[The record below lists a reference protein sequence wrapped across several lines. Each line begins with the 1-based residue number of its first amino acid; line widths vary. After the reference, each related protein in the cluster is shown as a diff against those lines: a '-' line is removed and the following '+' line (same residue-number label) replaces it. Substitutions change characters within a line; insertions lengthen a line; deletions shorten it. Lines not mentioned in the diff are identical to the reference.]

1 MSGTDM
7 SGTGTSGTGTSG
19 TDMSGTGI
27 SGTGPSTGVVE
38 RAGTGAGPATAP
50 GAVSTADL
58 LRSEML
64 KLTTTRLW
72 WILLLAVVACSAG
85 FTALIVFGGLNAP
98 RSPLSFGTAGDAV
111 PAYNLAVALAYVFP
125 LAIGVIT
132 VTQEYHARTISATLL
147 AEPRR
152 ARVYGAKLLVGL
164 GTAFVYGAAAVLSG
178 ALVAAALVSGDG
190 KPTYLTDGTVLGA
203 LGGSVL
209 VLTLWGAIGVG
220 VGALV
225 RNQVA
230 AIVGILL
237 VTQFLEPTLRI
248 LASSLGN
255 AELGNLL
262 PGGAGDLAGG
272 GTIMTAAAEAD
283 GGSQGLG
290 FLVLFLYAV
299 AIGAVGAVRFTRYEV
314 A

>member
-1 MSGTDM
+1 MSTDT
-7 SGTGTSGTGTSG
+7 STGT
-19 TDMSGTGI
+19 
-27 SGTGPSTGVVE
+27 VA
-38 RAGTGAGPATAP
+38 RADRGASAATAS

-58 LRSEML
+58 LRSEVL

-72 WILLLAVVACSAG
+72 WVLLLAALACSAG
-85 FTALIVFGGLNAP
+85 LTALIVFGGLNAP
-98 RSPLSFGTAGDAV
+98 RSPLSFGTAADAV
-111 PAYNLAVALAYVFP
+111 PAYNMAVALAYVFP

-152 ARVYGAKLLVGL
+152 ARVYAAKLLVGL
-164 GTAFVYGAAAVLSG
+164 GTAFVYGTVAVLSG
-178 ALVAAALVSGDG
+178 ALVSAALLSGHG
-190 KPTYLTDGTVLGA
+190 KPTYLTDGAVLGA
-203 LGGSVL
+203 LGGSIV
-209 VLTLWGAIGVG
+209 VMTLWGAIGVG

-290 FLVLFLYAV
+290 FLVLALYAV
-299 AIGAVGAVRFTRYEV
+299 AIGAVGAARFTRYE
-314 A
+314 AS

>member
-1 MSGTDM
+1 MSTGTGM
-7 SGTGTSGTGTSG
+7 STDTRTGTGT
-19 TDMSGTGI
+19 
-27 SGTGPSTGVVE
+27 VA
-38 RAGTGAGPATAP
+38 RADRGASAAAAT

-58 LRSEML
+58 LRSEVL

-72 WILLLAVVACSAG
+72 WVLLLAVLACSAG

-125 LAIGVIT
+125 LAIGVIA

-164 GTAFVYGAAAVLSG
+164 GTAFVYGTVAVVSG
-178 ALVAAALVSGDG
+178 ALVAAALLSGHG
-190 KPTYLTDGTVLGA
+190 KPAYLTDGTVLGA
-203 LGGSVL
+203 LGGSIV
-209 VLTLWGAIGVG
+209 VMTLWGAIGVG

-290 FLVLFLYAV
+290 FLVLTLYAV
-299 AIGAVGAVRFTRYEV
+299 AIGAVGAVRFTRYE
-314 A
+314 AS